1 MLDRRIKFRHIQCFV
16 EIARETSF
24 KRAAEKLY
32 LSQPAISKSIKELEA
47 IIGATLMQRS
57 RSGVELTRQG
67 EVFLHFAQMSLASLQ
82 QGLAGVEQEGTATK
96 ETITIGALPSVAAW
110 LMPAVSNE
118 FAGMAPNAMLRI
130 MDGPHGYLVER
141 LRLGE
146 LDLVIGRMG
155 RPESMQ
161 GISFSQLFSEEV
173 VVVVRPGHPL
183 VDNPDLTSIIGD
195 WPVIYPP
202 EGAAIRPLV
211 ERLLIANGIGN
222 IPNRIETV
230 SGAFGRAHTRHSDAV
245 WFISGGVV
253 ANDIA
258 DGLLLK
264 LPINMRITQGPVGLM
279 TRSDEPLSAMGQV
292 FKLAVAQALSLPVS
306 PPRIESIQ

>member
-16 EIARETSF
+16 EIAGERSF

-32 LSQPAISKSIKELEA
+32 LTQPAISKSVKELEQ
-47 IIGATLMQRS
+47 IIGARLMERS
-57 RSGVELTRQG
+57 RSGVELTNQG
-67 EVFLHFAQMSLASLQ
+67 EVFLHFAQMSLATLQ
-82 QGLAGVEQEGTATK
+82 QGLAGVEQEGSVAR

-110 LMPAVSNE
+110 LMPMVSTE
-118 FAGMAPNAMLRI
+118 FAGMAPSAILRI
-130 MDGPHGYLVER
+130 MDGPHAYLVER

-161 GISFSQLFSEEV
+161 GVSFTQLYGEEV
-173 VVVVRPGHPL
+173 VVVVRPEHPL
-183 VDNPDLTSIIGD
+183 VGKSDITREIVD

-211 ERLLIANGIGN
+211 ERWLIANGIGN
-222 IPNRIETV
+222 ISNRIETV
-230 SGAFGRAHTRHSDAV
+230 SGAFGRARTRHSDAI

-258 DGLLLK
+258 DGQLVK
-264 LPINMRITQGPVGLM
+264 LPINMSITQGPVGLM
-279 TRSDEPLSAMGQV
+279 TRSDEVLSAMGQV
-292 FKLAVAQALSLPVS
+292 FNLAVKQALSVPDKQWRSAL
-306 PPRIESIQ
+306 